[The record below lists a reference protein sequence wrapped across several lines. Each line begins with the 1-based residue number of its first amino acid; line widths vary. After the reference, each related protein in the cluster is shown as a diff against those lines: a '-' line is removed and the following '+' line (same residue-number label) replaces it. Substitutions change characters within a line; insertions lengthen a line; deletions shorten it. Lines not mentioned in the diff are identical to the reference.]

1 MRYVHDQ
8 FHERMSTLIA
18 EKDKVVTVDG
28 QEVHLKIWD
37 TAGELLTSVMV
48 NCVLVWV
55 SAYILL
61 FHLSV
66 LPVLLSPTNTY
77 AISLQARNDTRAL
90 PTGSMQRQRQ

>member
-8 FHERMSTLIA
+8 FRERMSTLIA

-37 TAGELLTSVMV
+37 TAGEHLTSVMV
-48 NCVLVWV
+48 NCLLVCV
-55 SAYILL
+55 SAYIL
-61 FHLSV
+61 FHPCIASIT
-66 LPVLLSPTNTY
+66 LPSQHLHS
-77 AISLQARNDTRAL
+77 SLQARNDTRVL

>member
-37 TAGELLTSVMV
+37 TAGEPLTSVMV

-55 SAYILL
+55 SAYIL

-66 LPVLLSPTNTY
+66 LLSPANTY